1 MTERERWAEGQ
12 IVGLVNAGVDLVD
25 AQNTVRRV
33 LAAMPE
39 DADPDTWLPP
49 EGDATITDAD
59 VADARADWY
68 ASDAVPPKFKRLL
81 DAVGE

>member
-1 MTERERWAEGQ
+1 MTEREQWAEEQ
-12 IVGLVNAGVDLVD
+12 VEGLVNAGVDLVD
-25 AQNTVRRV
+25 AQATVARV

-39 DADPDTWLPP
+39 DADPNTWLPDL
-49 EGDATITDAD
+49 DATLTDAD
-59 VADARADWY
+59 VVDARADWY

>member
-1 MTERERWAEGQ
+1 MTEREQWAEEQ
-12 IVGLVNAGVDLVD
+12 VIGLVNAGVDLVD
-25 AQNTVRRV
+25 AQATVARV

-39 DADPDTWLPP
+39 DADPDTWLPDL
-49 EGDATITDAD
+49 DATLTDAD
-59 VADARADWY
+59 VVDARADWY

>member
-1 MTERERWAEGQ
+1 MTEREQWTEEQ
-12 IVGLVNAGVDLVD
+12 VIGLVNAGVDLVD
-25 AQNTVRRV
+25 AQATVARV

-39 DADPDTWLPP
+39 GADPDMWLPDL
-49 EGDATITDAD
+49 DATLTDAD
-59 VADARADWY
+59 VVDARADWY